1 MKKTSLLVRGSALT
15 LALFSAMPAM
25 AQSEAT
31 PADETADAANQGTI
45 VVTGSR
51 IRQPNLESTVPITT
65 VSGEE
70 FFETGQVSI
79 GDVLNDL
86 PQLRSTL
93 SQSNGTRFLGTRGLN
108 LLDLRGLGTQRTLV
122 LVNGRRHV
130 AGDILSN
137 GVSTDIN
144 TIPTDLIER
153 VDVLTGGA
161 SSIYGSD
168 AVAGVVNFILKD
180 NYDGIQLRAQG
191 GLNLDYGDAG
201 NQYVSALVGKN
212 FADGRGN
219 VALNV
224 EYAHQ
229 SQYAASGR
237 GRNIRQ
243 NNNFVVV
250 DTDSATGPT
259 PNRDDVFDRIFYED
273 IRSATISTGGQLGF
287 ASPTAACGRD
297 PLGTAYACNFLFR
310 PDGTLAPQTGTR
322 IGLGPNGNYVGGNGY
337 SGREGRL
344 VTLTPTL
351 ERISA
356 NLLAHYDISE
366 AFVPFIEAKYVKTT
380 AVGSQSGPFFSQGTT
395 LGQLDPRERPRL
407 DNPFL
412 NPQARAIIEQQL
424 IAGGATPTGA
434 TRFALRKNWT
444 EFGIRDEK
452 LERETWRVVA
462 GLKGDF
468 NDDWTYEI
476 SGNYGEFKESN
487 EIKGNVN
494 VQRYLLGMDSV
505 RDGSGN
511 IVCRASLD
519 PNNTAGYMSLD
530 GRTLGQLNAIA
541 NPTADEI
548 YIRDRLRSDIAS
560 CVPINPFGDGSSSAA
575 ARQYVNQNTQAEGK
589 ITQFVAS
596 GFVAGDLSQLFELPG
611 GPIAFSLGAEYR
623 RETNYYDLDDDTQF
637 GYAFYNAI
645 PEFPKSKFSVKEVF
659 GEVSIPLLKD
669 MPLAH
674 ALTVNAS
681 GRIADYK
688 GATGTVYTYSTG
700 VDYSPIEDIR
710 FRASYAKSVRAPN
723 LSELFSEQ
731 SQNFAPGFSDPCSA
745 RNIGAGSQFRAANC
759 TAQGRPANYDF
770 VYVQSLEIVSGG
782 NPDLKEETS
791 KSFTVGGVFEP
802 RFLPGFSLSV
812 DYYDIKIDNVITAVA
827 AQTIVNQCYDLPTL
841 NNAFCGAF
849 ERVGVDGATGNG
861 EENFRIVEGSL
872 LQSTLNFAS
881 LTARGLDFNLNYRKT
896 FDWGSLALN
905 GVWTHVLERS
915 NFVSPADPDFENRIL
930 DELGDP
936 KDAFN
941 LRTKVDVG
949 NFGFTYELRY
959 LGGMYVN
966 TYEDFNELQ
975 GRPPEN
981 PDGWPVKK
989 YPAVW
994 YHNIRLDADV
1004 NDKFNVYVGVDNLFD
1019 RQPPFGLTGVG
1030 AGSGIYDVRG
1040 RYGYVGVVAKF

>member
-1 MKKTSLLVRGSALT
+1 MKKSSLMVRGSALT
-15 LALFSAMPAM
+15 LALFSALPAV
-25 AQSEAT
+25 AQDT
-31 PADETADAANQGTI
+31 VPADEAVAEEGGTI
-45 VVTGSR
+45 IVTGSR

-108 LLDLRGLGTQRTLV
+108 LLDLRGLGTARTLV

-180 NYDGIQLRAQG
+180 NYDGIQLRGQAG
-191 GLNLDYGDAG
+191 VNLDYGDAG

-224 EYAHQ
+224 EYAYQ

-287 ASPTAACGRD
+287 TSPTAACGRD
-297 PLGTAYACNFLFR
+297 PLGSAYTCTFLFR
-310 PDGTLAPQTGTR
+310 PDGTLAQQTGTR

-356 NLLAHYDISE
+356 NLVGHFDISE
-366 AFVPFIEAKYVKTT
+366 ALVPFIEAKYVKTT

-395 LGQLDPRERPRL
+395 LGTLDARERPRL
-407 DNPFL
+407 DNPYL

-424 IAGGATPTGA
+424 IAGGGAPTGA

-444 EFGIRDEK
+444 EFGIRDEN
-452 LERETWRVVA
+452 LVRETWRVVG

-468 NDDWTYEI
+468 NDDWNYEI
-476 SGNYGEFKESN
+476 SANYGKFKESN

-494 VQRYLLGMDSV
+494 VQRYLLGLDTV

-511 IVCRASLD
+511 IVCRATTNPGGTS
-519 PNNTAGYMSLD
+519 GYLNID
-530 GRTLGQLNAIA
+530 GRTLSQLQALP
-541 NPTADEI
+541 NPTAEER
-548 YIRDRLRSDIAS
+548 YIRDRLASDIAS

-575 ARQYVNQNTQAEGK
+575 ARQYVLQNTKAQGE

-611 GPIAFSLGAEYR
+611 GPIAFSVGAEYR
-623 RETNYYDLDDDTQF
+623 RETNFYDLDDDTQF

-645 PEFPKSKFSVKEVF
+645 PAFPKSTFSVKEVF

-669 MPLAH
+669 MPFAH
-674 ALTVNAS
+674 ALTVNGS

-688 GATGTVYTYSTG
+688 GSTGTVYTYSGG
-700 VDYSPIEDIR
+700 VDYAPIEDIR
-710 FRASYAKSVRAPN
+710 FRASYSKSVRAPN

-731 SQNFAPGFSDPCSA
+731 SQNFAPAFSDPCSA
-745 RNIGAGSQFRAANC
+745 RNLGAGSQFRAANC
-759 TAQGRPANYDF
+759 AAQGRPANYDF

-782 NPDLKEETS
+782 NPNLTEETS
-791 KSFTVGGVFEP
+791 KSFTVGGVLEP
-802 RFLPGFSLSV
+802 RFVPGLSLSV
-812 DYYDIKIDNVITAVA
+812 DYYDIKINNVITAVA
-827 AQTIVNQCYDLPTL
+827 AQTIVNQCYDLPDL
-841 NNAFCGAF
+841 NNPFCAAFS
-849 ERVGVDGATGNG
+849 RVGVGGATGNG
-861 EENFRIVEGSL
+861 EENFRIIEGSL
-872 LQSTLNFAS
+872 LQSTLNFAK
-881 LTARGLDFNLNYRKT
+881 LTARGLDINLNYRKT
-896 FDWGSLALN
+896 FDWGGVSVN
-905 GVWTHVLERS
+905 GIWTHVLERS
-915 NFVSPADPDFENRIL
+915 NFVSPTNPNFENRIL
-930 DELGDP
+930 EELGDP

-949 NFGFTYELRY
+949 NVGFTYELRY
-959 LGGMYVN
+959 LGAMYLN
-966 TYEDFNELQ
+966 TYEDFNSLQ

-981 PDGWPVKK
+981 PDYAQVKK

-994 YHNIRLDADV
+994 YHNIRVDADV
-1004 NDKFNVYVGVDNLFD
+1004 NDRFNVYLGVDNLFD
-1019 RQPPFGLTGVG
+1019 RQPPYGLTGVG

-1040 RYGYVGVVAKF
+1040 RYGYAGFVAKF

>member
-1 MKKTSLLVRGSALT
+1 MKKTSLLVQGSALT

-25 AQSEAT
+25 AQDTA
-31 PADETADAANQGTI
+31 PADEVAEEGGTAI

-144 TIPTDLIER
+144 TIPTDLVQS

-168 AVAGVVNFILKD
+168 AVAGVVNFIMKD
-180 NYDGIQLRAQG
+180 DFDGIQLRAQG

-201 NQYVSALVGKN
+201 NQYVSALFGKN
-212 FADGRGN
+212 FGDGRGN

-250 DTDSATGPT
+250 DTDAAGGTNG
-259 PNRDDVFDRIFYED
+259 DDVFDRIFFED

-287 ASPTAACGRD
+287 TSPTAACGRD
-297 PLGTAYACNFLFR
+297 PLGNAYACNFLFR
-310 PDGTLAPQTGTR
+310 PDGTLTPQTGTR

-337 SGREGRL
+337 SGREGSL

-356 NLLAHYDISE
+356 NAFAHYDITE

-380 AVGSQSGPFFSQGTT
+380 AFGSQSGPFFSQGTT
-395 LGQLDPRERPRL
+395 LGSDVRERIRL
-407 DNPFL
+407 DNPYL
-412 NPQARAIIEQQL
+412 NPAARATIEQQL
-424 IAGGATPTGA
+424 IAGGTTPTGA
-434 TRFALRKNWT
+434 TRFSLRKNWT
-444 EFGIRDEK
+444 EFGIRDERI
-452 LERETWRVVA
+452 ERETWRVVA

-487 EIKGNVN
+487 LIKGNIN
-494 VQRYLLGMDSV
+494 LQRYLLALDTTRNGA
-505 RDGSGN
+505 GQ
-511 IVCRASLD
+511 IVCRSSID
-519 PNNTAGYMSLD
+519 PAARIPYQGAD
-530 GRTLGQLNAIA
+530 GDPALLA
-541 NPTADEI
+541 ADV
-548 YIRDRLRSDIAS
+548 AA
-560 CVPINPFGDGSSSAA
+560 CVPLNPFGDGASSAE
-575 ARQYVNQNTQAEGK
+575 ARKYVTQTTSAQGK

-623 RETNYYDLDDDTQF
+623 RETNYYDLDDLTQR

-645 PEFPKSKFSVKEVF
+645 PEFTAPAFEVKEVF

-669 MPLAH
+669 MPFAH
-674 ALTVNAS
+674 ALTVTAS

-700 VDYSPIEDIR
+700 VDYAPIEDLR
-710 FRASYAKSVRAPN
+710 LRASYSRSVRAPN
-723 LSELFSEQ
+723 LSELYSEQ

-745 RNIGAGSQFRAANC
+745 RNIGQGSSTRAANC
-759 TAQGRPANYDF
+759 AAAGRPAGYDF
-770 VYVQSLEIVSGG
+770 VYVQSLEIISGG
-782 NPDLKEETS
+782 NPDLQEEKST
-791 KSFTVGGVFEP
+791 SFTVGGVFEP
-802 RFLPGFSLSV
+802 RFIPGLSLSV
-812 DYYDIKIDNVITAVA
+812 DYYDIKIDNVITSVS
-827 AQTIVNQCYDLPTL
+827 AQTIANQCYDLADL
-841 NNAFCGAF
+841 NNQFCALIQRAGA
-849 ERVGVDGATGNG
+849 GGGPNG
-861 EENFRIVEGSL
+861 EEQFRILEGTL
-872 LQSTLNFAS
+872 LASTLNFAK
-881 LTARGLDFNLNYRKT
+881 LTARGLDFNLGYRKS
-896 FDWGSLALN
+896 FDWGSVAVN
-905 GVWTHVLERS
+905 GVWTHALERD
-915 NFVSPADPDFENRIL
+915 NFVNPTDPNRINRIL
-930 DELGDP
+930 GELGDP

-949 NFGFTYELRY
+949 NVGFTYELRY
-959 LGGMYVN
+959 LGGMYLN

-981 PDGWPVKK
+981 PDYAQVKK

-1004 NDKFNVYVGVDNLFD
+1004 NDKLNVYFGVDNLFD

-1040 RYGYVGVVAKF
+1040 RYGYVGAVAKF